1 MRVRIPPALLGRN
14 QESGISSQT
23 SGNRIDDYR
32 LILLP
37 ETCPRPWCSG
47 NPSACQA
54 EDASSILAG
63 RFSDETKQETQR
75 DRAVG

>member
-1 MRVRIPPALLGRN
+1 MIVAKSCCLKPA
-14 QESGISSQT
+14 
-23 SGNRIDDYR
+23 
-32 LILLP
+32 
-37 ETCPRPWCSG
+37 PRPWCSG

-63 RFSDETKQETQR
+63 RFSDETKQETKQETEQETKQDTKQETKQETQR